1 MITGADIYLITLP
14 SLAMLINNSSIY
26 TSLQCTLAI
35 VNAIANGNATTP
47 TNYRQ
52 HYISYFTANN
62 SITSPIMYLANS
74 DFCIF
79 GIILGS
85 LLGYKK

>member
-1 MITGADIYLITLP
+1 MRFQIFDINAVYIPACGVTP
-14 SLAMLINNSSIY
+14 
-26 TSLQCTLAI
+26 LAI
-35 VNAIANGNATTP
+35 ANAIANGNATTP
-47 TNYRQ
+47 TN
-52 HYISYFTANN
+52 YISYFTANN

>member
-1 MITGADIYLITLP
+1 MHFQIFDINAVYIPACGVTP
-14 SLAMLINNSSIY
+14 
-26 TSLQCTLAI
+26 LAI
-35 VNAIANGNATTP
+35 ANAIANGNATTT

-52 HYISYFTANN
+52 HYISYFTVNN